1 VEKYLGGLVALQVQI
16 DESKKG
22 ETMFRQILVGLDG
35 SGKSKKGARVAF
47 DLAKHYSGTV
57 TLIHV
62 PHAETAAFV
71 FGALSGYHSGLTKS
85 SFDEIEK
92 AGQRV
97 LDEALEIAAD
107 VGFDAVKTHMPHG
120 DAATEILL
128 HADEIGADL
137 IITGRRGLSG
147 VASMVLGSTSQRI
160 NQLAKCAFL
169 SIV

>member
-1 VEKYLGGLVALQVQI
+1 MFKQI
-16 DESKKG
+16 
-22 ETMFRQILVGLDG
+22 IVGLDG
-35 SGKSKKGARVAF
+35 SEKAKDSARIAF
-47 DLAKHYSGTV
+47 DLGKHYGGTV

-71 FGALSGYHSGLTKS
+71 VGAVAGYHAAIMKPTLE
-85 SFDEIEK
+85 EIEK

-97 LDEALEIAAD
+97 LDDALSVAAEMSFED
-107 VGFDAVKTHMPHG
+107 VKTHMPHG
-120 DAATEILL
+120 DAATEITQ

-147 VASMVLGSTSQRI
+147 LSSLVLGSTTQRI
-160 NQLAKCAFL
+160 NHLAKCACL